1 MSKASKGQHGGS
13 KCEDPPGPD
22 GFCDFCRPCEGFEI
36 CENRVPYGAQN
47 CACHAEVGSVRVTIN
62 DLNARRAQNGDPGVE
77 ISLFGSL
84 VEGDERLRADS
95 AFRSSNRDL
104 GA

>member
-1 MSKASKGQHGGS
+1 MAVSRRQHGGEE
-13 KCEDPPGPD
+13 CEDPPGPD
-22 GFCDFCRPCEGFEI
+22 GFCDFCRICKGFEI

-47 CACHAEVGSVRVTIN
+47 CACHAEGKLNRVTIH
-62 DLNARRAQNGDPGVE
+62 DLNALRAQNGESSVE
-77 ISLFGSL
+77 ISLFGNL
-84 VEGDERLRADS
+84 VEEDERLQVDS